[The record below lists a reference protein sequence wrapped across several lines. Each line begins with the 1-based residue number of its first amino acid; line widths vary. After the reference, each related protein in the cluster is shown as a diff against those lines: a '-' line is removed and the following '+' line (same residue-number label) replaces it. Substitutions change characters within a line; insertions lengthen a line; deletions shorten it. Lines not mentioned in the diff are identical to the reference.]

1 MDLQVNKDYLEK
13 RVQWDLLV
21 PRDLLAFKVKGESP
35 AREDVTAIEVLMD

>member
-1 MDLQVNKDYLEK
+1 MNKDCLEK

-21 PRDLLAFKVKGESP
+21 PQDLLAFKVKGESP